1 MVKVKTKVTL
11 KPREFIKYLLDF
23 EEVDFTLMV
32 KTEGGYNNTFEPK
45 LKVKNYITYNE
56 KDETFTVEVQ
66 EDITEETVLP
76 KTLCIVFYDTT
87 GDEYYV
93 KRENC
98 SIKEIIER
106 NSRDSIITKAI
117 YLINDDRT
125 HTLIWRDGN
134 LVD

>member
-1 MVKVKTKVTL
+1 MVKLKTKVTL
-11 KPREFIKYLLDF
+11 KPRDFIKYLLDF

-56 KDETFTVEVQ
+56 KDETFTVGVQ
-66 EDITEETVLP
+66 EDITEETVLT
-76 KTLCIVFYDTT
+76 KALSVAYNDSN
-87 GDEYYV
+87 D
-93 KRENC
+93 RETYTVEKGR
-98 SIKEIIER
+98 SVKEIIEK
-106 NSRDSIITKAI
+106 DSSHFFDTKAI

-125 HTLIWRDGN
+125 LELIWKDGK

>member
-1 MVKVKTKVTL
+1 MVKLKTKVTL
-11 KPREFIKYLLDF
+11 KPRDFIKYLLDF

-56 KDETFTVEVQ
+56 KDETFTVGVQ

-76 KTLCIVFYDTT
+76 KTLCVVFY
-87 GDEYYV
+87 GNSGAEYYI
-93 KRENC
+93 KRENY
-98 SIKEIIER
+98 SIKEIVDK
-106 NSRDSIITKAI
+106 NSSDSIITKAI
-117 YLINDDRT
+117 YLVNDDIT
-125 HTLIWRDGN
+125 HTLIWKDGE

>member
-1 MVKVKTKVTL
+1 MVKLKTKVTL
-11 KPREFIKYLLDF
+11 KPRDFIKYLLDF

-56 KDETFTVEVQ
+56 KDETFTVGVQ

-76 KTLCIVFYDTT
+76 KTLCIVFYGNS
-87 GDEYYV
+87 GDEYYI
-93 KRENC
+93 KRENF
-98 SIKEIIER
+98 SIKEIIDK
-106 NSRDSIITKAI
+106 NSSDSIITKGI
-117 YLINDDRT
+117 YLVNEDIT
-125 HTLIWRDGN
+125 HTLIWKDGD

>member
-1 MVKVKTKVTL
+1 MVKIKNKVTL
-11 KPREFIKYLLDF
+11 KPRDFIKYLLDF

-56 KDETFTVEVQ
+56 KDETFTVGVQ

-76 KTLCIVFYDTT
+76 KALNVVYNDANN
-87 GDEYYV
+87 
-93 KRENC
+93 RE
-98 SIKEIIER
+98 IYTVEKGRTVKEIIEKDS
-106 NSRDSIITKAI
+106 SRLLDTKAI

-125 HTLIWRDGN
+125 LELIWKDGK